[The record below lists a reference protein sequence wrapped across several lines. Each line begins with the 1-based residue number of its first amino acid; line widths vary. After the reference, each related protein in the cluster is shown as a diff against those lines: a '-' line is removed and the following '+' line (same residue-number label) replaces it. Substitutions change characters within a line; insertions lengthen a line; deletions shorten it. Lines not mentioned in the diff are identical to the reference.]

1 MGNQNHESRWERLRA
16 HLAAGRPAPDNDH
29 RTLATITQEM
39 TEMDNDIG
47 QMAGALQAQ
56 NQTLHQH
63 QDALKNQQDRQAE
76 FGARLLELE
85 QKAVGSGFQPSA
97 ATLRNIAAD
106 AVDSFQESSSFAA
119 LKDWNQGTARA
130 NLGASIR
137 AIVNDGHG
145 DTSIGQMPSQ
155 PERSGVFGPIQ
166 RPLTLL
172 QALPSRPTG
181 SDSVEHVRLHV
192 TGDAELQEK
201 EGDEKAELDFD
212 GELVKARV
220 VTIAGHTTASRQVL
234 SDHAALQSQIDLV
247 ITQKVLGK
255 LEHKIIHGQGGDDI
269 DGLLNLAT
277 VMIPELTSTPA
288 DRIGET
294 VTAMQVLGYLPN
306 LIVMN
311 PRDWLKL
318 GITKTEQ
325 EGNYLFGSP
334 VAPVPL
340 VLWRVPVVLSH
351 EMPEGSVLVI
361 DTAHVTVLDR
371 EAPSVMVSNSHLD
384 YFTRN
389 LVKILGELRAGL
401 EVRDAQAVFLVE
413 LEAGSTT

>member
-1 MGNQNHESRWERLRA
+1 MDNPNHQTKWDRLRA
-16 HLAAGRPAPDNDH
+16 HLAAGGQAANNDS

-47 QMAGALQAQ
+47 QMAMVIKNHQE
-56 NQTLHQH
+56 TLKNH
-63 QDALKNQQDRQAE
+63 QDGLQRSGNTQAE
-76 FGARLLELE
+76 IQARLLELE
-85 QKAVGSGFQPSA
+85 QKAVGSGFQSSAPS
-97 ATLRNIAAD
+97 LRNIAAD
-106 AVDSFQESSSFAA
+106 AISSFSDSSSFAA

-130 NLGASIR
+130 NLSASIR

-145 DTSIGQMPSQ
+145 GSSAGQMPSH
-155 PERSGVFGPIQ
+155 PDRSGVFGPVLQ
-166 RPLTLL
+166 PLTLL
-172 QALPSRPTG
+172 QVLPSRPTA
-181 SDSVEHVRLHV
+181 SDSVEHVRLNV
-192 TGDAELQEK
+192 TGDADRQAN

-212 GELVKARV
+212 GQLVKSAV
-220 VTIAGHTTASRQVL
+220 TTIAGHTTASRQVL
-234 SDHAALQSQIDLV
+234 SDHASLQTQIDFV
-247 ITQKVLGK
+247 IRQKVLSK
-255 LEHKIIHGQGGDDI
+255 LEHKIIHGPGGDDI

-277 VMIPELTSTPA
+277 VMVPSLTTTPA

-306 LIVMN
+306 LILMN
-311 PRDWLKL
+311 PTDWLK
-318 GITKTEQ
+318 ISTTKTEQ

-340 VLWRVPVVLSH
+340 VLWRVPVVLSPA
-351 EMPEGSVLVI
+351 MPEGSVLVI

-389 LVKILGELRAGL
+389 LVKILGEMRAGL
-401 EVRDAQAVFLVE
+401 EVRDAQAVFLVD
-413 LEAGSTT
+413 LVAS